1 MKPMPALR
9 GILVCLLALALPAS
23 AHAQKLW
30 DGEANDLEWTNN
42 VNWGVLNNP
51 GENIQPGPDDTCNFT
66 GAAAS
71 QTNIYVSA
79 DTTVQRIQ
87 LRNNSTSSRTIRVGT
102 NATSDVTLGL
112 SGTTATLLANQK
124 SAANYNLAFSGVTND
139 FGARLKLRIDLTK
152 PMDVVHAASF
162 ITITCDLI
170 GNAGFSKTGPGTL
183 VLGGN
188 NSYFGTTTVSAGTVR
203 LDHPN
208 GLGLGG
214 GGTVVSAG
222 GVLDLN
228 GQSGVN
234 EILTLNGTGISSG
247 GALVNNSANPASIA
261 GGVLSSVNVTAGGAG
276 YSSPPAV
283 SLSGGG
289 GSGAAGEALLGLTDA
304 SITVDNGGSGYDLPP
319 FVVITGG
326 GGSGATAV
334 ANLTGDVVT
343 SITVTSPGWGYTSA
357 PTITLIPQ
365 SAGSGAT
372 ATANAN
378 NFTVSGVRLTA
389 AGSGYTSAPTVSF
402 SGGGGSGAAAS
413 VNFASV
419 TLASDTSIGGTGN
432 ITIGSPIG
440 GSAGL
445 TKVGA
450 NTLILTG
457 ANSYTG
463 NTVVDAGALLV
474 NSPGS
479 LAAASAVT
487 VNSGAT
493 LGGDGTI
500 GGSVTLNAG
509 ATLSPGAS
517 VGTLSIGGDL
527 ILAGDVS
534 VEINKSLS
542 PTSDKVNVT
551 GAITHTGGGTLT
563 VTNLGPALQAGD
575 SFQIFNK
582 PVANGDSIVIAGG
595 EVSWTNKLAVDGSIA
610 VLSAGVPPPVP
621 ATNLTIRAVG
631 AGSFALGGL
640 GAPNSAYYVYASTNI
655 TLPMSNWWLIGVTNS
670 DPGGLIQFV
679 DTAATNAQRFYR
691 FGQPSP

>member
-1 MKPMPALR
+1 
-9 GILVCLLALALPAS
+9 VCLVALLPARAS
-23 AHAQKLW
+23 AQKLW

-71 QTNIYVSA
+71 QTTIYVSA

-102 NATSDVTLGL
+102 NTTTDVTLGL

-124 SAANYNLAFSGVTND
+124 NAAGYNLAFSGVTNG
-139 FGARLKLRIDLTK
+139 FGARLRLRIDLTK

-162 ITITCDLI
+162 LTISCDLI
-170 GNAGFSKTGPGTL
+170 GNAGFSKTGPGML
-183 VLGGN
+183 ILGGN

-208 GLGLGG
+208 GLGFGG
-214 GGTVVSAG
+214 GDTVVAAG
-222 GVLDLN
+222 AVLDLN
-228 GQSGVN
+228 GQLGVN

-247 GALVNNSANPASIA
+247 GALINNSANPASVA
-261 GGVLSSVNVTAGGAG
+261 GGVIASVTVTAGGSG
-276 YSSPPAV
+276 YSSPPTV
-283 SLSGGG
+283 SFSGGG
-289 GSGAAGEALLGLTDA
+289 GSGAAAEALLGLTDA

-334 ANLTGDVVT
+334 ANLTGDTVT

-372 ATANAN
+372 ASANAS
-378 NFTVSGVRLTA
+378 NFTVSGVRLTS
-389 AGSGYTSAPTVSF
+389 AGSGYTSAPTVNF

-419 TLASDTSIGGTGN
+419 TLASDTSIGGAGN
-432 ITIGSPIG
+432 ITIASPIG
-440 GSAGL
+440 GSGGL

-450 NTLILTG
+450 NTLMLTG
-457 ANSYTG
+457 ANTYTG
-463 NTVVDAGALLV
+463 ATSVSGGALLV
-474 NSPGS
+474 NAPGS

-487 VNSGAT
+487 VNTGAT

-500 GGSVTLNAG
+500 GGSVSVNAG

-517 VGTLSIGGDL
+517 VGTLTIGGDL
-527 ILAGDVS
+527 TLAGDVW
-534 VEINKSLS
+534 VEINKALS
-542 PTSDKVNVT
+542 PANDKVVVT
-551 GAITHTGGGTLT
+551 GTITHLGGSTLT
-563 VTNLGPALQAGD
+563 VTNLGPALSTGD

-582 PVANGDSIVIAGG
+582 PVSNGASVLVTGAG
-595 EVSWTNKLAVDGSIA
+595 VTWTNKLAVDGSIA
-610 VLSAGVPPPVP
+610 VLSTGAEPPVP
-621 ATNLTIRAVG
+621 ATNLTIQAVG
-631 AGSFALGGL
+631 PASFALGGQ
-640 GAPNSAYYVYASTNI
+640 GAANRAYSVYASTNI
-655 TLPMSNWWLIGVTNS
+655 ALPMSNWWLIGVTNS
-670 DPGGLIQFV
+670 DAGGLIQFV
-679 DTAATNAQRFYR
+679 DAAATNAQRFYR
-691 FGQPSP
+691 FGQPAP